1 MSKTLP
7 NLLAGLAVV
16 LTTVAGGAA
25 AHADLVS
32 HRAFYEM
39 SLLSARYGSDIAALK
54 GKMVLQVVDTCDGW
68 TLDQRIALTISD
80 PKGGELN
87 SYITFASWESKDG
100 SRFSFRQQTRFGDHL
115 VEESSGRAE
124 LDASTGGTAYYT
136 KPEEIE
142 IVLPPGTVFPTRHTD
157 RVIEGAMAGESQV
170 AVIVFDGSSLD
181 NPSNVYAFI
190 VPPRE
195 MAELAEGEGPRMT
208 WPIYLAFFPMTKASA
223 VPEVE
228 IGMLLQD
235 DGVARSVDLDHG
247 DFAIHGEL
255 LEFEVIAPKDC

>member
-170 AVIVFDGSSLD
+170 AVIVFDGASLD

-235 DGVARSVDLDHG
+235 DGVARSVDLDYG

>member
-190 VPPRE
+190 VLPRE

-235 DGVARSVDLDHG
+235 DGVARSVDLDYG

>member
-1 MSKTLP
+1 MHRTFLNSLA
-7 NLLAGLAVV
+7 LLAVLA
-16 LTTVAGGAA
+16 TTLAGGGGAY
-25 AHADLVS
+25 ADLIS

-39 SLLSARYGSDIAALK
+39 SLQSARYGSDIAALS
-54 GKMVLQVVDTCDGW
+54 GKMVLQVIDTCDGW
-68 TLDQRIALTISD
+68 TLDQRIALKILD
-80 PKGGELN
+80 PKGSEFI

-100 SRFSFRQQTRFGDHL
+100 SRFSFRQQTRFGDHV

-124 LDASTGGTAYYT
+124 LDPSAGGTAYYT

-142 IVLPPGTVFPTRHTD
+142 IALPPGTIFPTRHTD
-157 RVIEGAMAGESQV
+157 LVIEGAAAGERQV
-170 AVIVFDGSSLD
+170 AVVVFDGSSLD
-181 NPSNVYAFI
+181 NPSDVYAFI

-195 MAELAEGEGPRMT
+195 MVELAEGEGSRMT

-235 DGVARSVDLDHG
+235 DGVVRSVDLDYGH
-247 DFAIHGEL
+247 FAMGRY
-255 LEFEVIAPKDC
+255 

>member
-1 MSKTLP
+1 MHRSFSNSLALVAVLMTT
-7 NLLAGLAVV
+7 LAGS
-16 LTTVAGGAA
+16 GGAY
-25 AHADLVS
+25 ADLIS
-32 HRAFYEM
+32 HRAFYAM
-39 SLLSARYGSDIAALK
+39 SLQSARYGSDIAALG

-68 TLDQRIALTISD
+68 TLDQRIALKIFD
-80 PKGGELN
+80 PKGNELN

-100 SRFSFRQQTRFGDHL
+100 SQFSFRQQTRFGGHL

-124 LDASTGGTAYYT
+124 LDPSVGGTAYYT

-142 IVLPPGTVFPTRHTD
+142 ITLPPGTIFPTRHTD
-157 RVIEGAMAGESQV
+157 LVIEGAAAGERQV

-181 NPSNVYAFI
+181 NPSRVSAFI
-190 VPPRE
+190 GAASE
-195 MAELAEGEGPRMT
+195 MEGLIEGDGPRTT
-208 WPIYLAFFPMTKASA
+208 WPGHLAFFPMTKASA

-235 DGVARSVDLDHG
+235 DGVARSVDLDYG

-255 LEFEVIAPKDC
+255 IEFEVVAPKDC

>member
-235 DGVARSVDLDHG
+235 DGVARSVDLDYS

>member
-1 MSKTLP
+1 MSKRLP

-16 LTTVAGGAA
+16 LTTVAGSAA
-25 AHADLVS
+25 ASADLVS

-39 SLLSARYGSDIAALK
+39 SLLSARFGSDIAALK

-68 TLDQRIALTISD
+68 TLDQRITLKIYD
-80 PKGGELN
+80 PKGSELN

-136 KPEEIE
+136 KPEEVE

-157 RVIEGAMAGESQV
+157 RVIEGAMAGETQV
-170 AVIVFDGSSLD
+170 LVVVFDGSSLD
-181 NPSNVYAFI
+181 NPSRVSAFI
-190 VPPRE
+190 GPPSE
-195 MAELAEGEGPRMT
+195 MAGLSEGDGPRTT
-208 WPIYLAFFPMTKASA
+208 WPIHLAFFPMTKASA

-235 DGVARSVDLDHG
+235 DGVARSVDLDYG

-255 LEFEVIAPKDC
+255 IEFEVIPPKDC

>member
-181 NPSNVYAFI
+181 NPTNVYAFI

-235 DGVARSVDLDHG
+235 DGVARSVDLDYG

>member
-157 RVIEGAMAGESQV
+157 CVIEGAMAGESQV

-235 DGVARSVDLDHG
+235 DGIARSVDLDYG

>member
-1 MSKTLP
+1 MSKTLTKM
-7 NLLAGLAVV
+7 LAGLLVV
-16 LTTVAGGAA
+16 LTTAAFGAA
-25 AHADLVS
+25 AYADLVS

-39 SLLSARYGSDIAALK
+39 SLATARYGSDIAALK
-54 GKMVLQVVDTCDGW
+54 GKMVLEVIDTCDGW
-68 TLDQRIALTISD
+68 TLDQRIALRIYD
-80 PKGGELN
+80 PQGSELN

-100 SRFSFRQQTRFGDHL
+100 LRFSFRQQTRFGDHL

-157 RVIEGAMAGESQV
+157 RVIEGAVAGEKQV
-170 AVIVFDGSSLD
+170 IVIVFDGSSLD
-181 NPSNVYAFI
+181 NPSRVSAFI
-190 VPPRE
+190 GP
-195 MAELAEGEGPRMT
+195 ASELEGLSEGEGPRTT
-208 WPIYLAFFPMTKASA
+208 WPIHLAFFPMTKASA
-223 VPEVE
+223 TPEVE

-235 DGVARSVDLDHG
+235 DGVARSVDLDYG

-255 LEFEVIAPKDC
+255 IEFEVVAPKDC

>member
-1 MSKTLP
+1 
-7 NLLAGLAVV
+7 
-16 LTTVAGGAA
+16 
-25 AHADLVS
+25 
-32 HRAFYEM
+32 
-39 SLLSARYGSDIAALK
+39 
-54 GKMVLQVVDTCDGW
+54 MVLQVVDTCDGW

-235 DGVARSVDLDHG
+235 DGVARSVDLDYG